1 MILCLVAGLT
11 GCQSLKNCGN
21 KPCPTTEYIFPGEPV
36 YVQPESPMVYQEALE
51 VIAYYDQ
58 YSIDLE
64 LYIFDM
70 KKIIRESGAVI
81 HEPET
86 TLLD

>member
-1 MILCLVAGLT
+1 
-11 GCQSLKNCGN
+11 
-21 KPCPTTEYIFPGEPV
+21 
-36 YVQPESPMVYQEALE
+36 MVYQEALE